1 MGVRMRCPA
10 KVFIALEW
18 PASLTLQLALIRYEL
33 FAKLLSNRLETE

>member
-18 PASLTLQLALIRYEL
+18 PANLTLQLALIRTNCL
-33 FAKLLSNRLETE
+33 QNFCQID